1 MAATMHLGPEVVIG
15 AAMKLF
21 DIGKDFSDEVQVAPD
36 GKRFIMIRERGEGG
50 SDAVRW
56 VLVQNW
62 FADVAGMH

>member
-1 MAATMHLGPEVVIG
+1 
-15 AAMKLF
+15 LF
-21 DIGKDFSDEVQVAPD
+21 DIGKEFLSEVQVAPD
-36 GKRFIMIRERGEGG
+36 GKRFIMIRKRGEGS